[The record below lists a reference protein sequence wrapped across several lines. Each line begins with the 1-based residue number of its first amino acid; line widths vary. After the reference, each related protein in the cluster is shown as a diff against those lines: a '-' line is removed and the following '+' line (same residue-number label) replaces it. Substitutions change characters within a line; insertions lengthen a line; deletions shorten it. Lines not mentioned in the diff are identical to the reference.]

1 MNEELFVSPRTLNVV
16 FVLAIGVAV
25 LFTTFSA
32 IRLTSTGSDMNDNMT
47 GGAGTAVSASRI
59 IAQSPIGILYEH
71 SIVAL
76 PAAWSAVI
84 GILIWK
90 GKTRSVW
97 TRQGFNYDTFKL
109 VAQMPGS
116 PTRINLL
123 QSLNLPKNKLQL
135 ARELGMDWQTIDD
148 HMKMLERSGLVDEL
162 TRVGNSRYYIISE
175 RGKRILSLL
184 ADSDSKNS
192 VTK

>member
-1 MNEELFVSPRTLNVV
+1 
-16 FVLAIGVAV
+16 
-25 LFTTFSA
+25 
-32 IRLTSTGSDMNDNMT
+32 MNDNMT

-76 PAAWSAVI
+76 PAAWAAVI

-109 VAQMPGS
+109 VAQVPGS
-116 PTRINLL
+116 LTRINNLL

-135 ARELGMDWQTIDD
+135 ARELGMDWQTIDG
-148 HMKMLERSGLVDEL
+148 HMEMLERSGLVDEL

>member
-97 TRQGFNYDTFKL
+97 TRKGFNYDTFKL